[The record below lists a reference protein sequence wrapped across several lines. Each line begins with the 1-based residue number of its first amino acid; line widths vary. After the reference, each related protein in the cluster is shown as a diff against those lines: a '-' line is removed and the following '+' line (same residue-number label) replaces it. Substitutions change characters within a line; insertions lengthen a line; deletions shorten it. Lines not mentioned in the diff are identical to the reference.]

1 MMEVA
6 QRTDQEQT
14 PLETV
19 KRGLSKGQ
27 QLAEIIGFNHVKGTL
42 DNLRRISHARRLK
55 LLGLEGTNADT
66 GGDDMIVQGDYKV
79 DITTSQPAEAEA
91 PAKSTLLPKLLLAGA
106 ALAVGGIPFNGRTL
120 LQHVMG
126 AALSPVEAFHDT
138 DTDTTIGLGSIDE
151 LKSDK

>member
-1 MMEVA
+1 MLDRINRNQKCVEVLA
-6 QRTDQEQT
+6 RNAMTGDMQNT
-14 PLETV
+14 
-19 KRGLSKGQ
+19 KGWPT
-27 QLAEIIGFNHVKGTL
+27 E
-42 DNLRRISHARRLK
+42 
-55 LLGLEGTNADT
+55 EE
-66 GGDDMIVQGDYKV
+66 GDDMGVNIGDHVHYHGPN
-79 DITTSQPAEAEA
+79 QAEPKPQKSSLPNQAE
-91 PAKSTLLPKLLLAGA
+91 PKPQKSSLLPILLLAGA